1 MKLNAKQLAELIA
14 AALAPVFA
22 TILGEGK
29 PSKTT
34 TDDDNDDSGDEAP
47 AKKPRGR
54 PAGSTKKDESKTAG
68 KGSKKPPA
76 DEDDGDEDD
85 DGLGDDDGD
94 DDGLGLDEEE
104 EEVTQEDVVNA
115 FKALKASH
123 GIEKCREV
131 LAKIGESNALNIPA
145 KKYGEA
151 MKEIQRAASKK
162 K

>member
-22 TILGEGK
+22 TIFGEGK
-29 PSKTT
+29 ASTT
-34 TDDDNDDSGDEAP
+34 STDDGDDGDDDAP
-47 AKKPRGR
+47 TTKKRGR
-54 PAGSTKKDESKTAG
+54 PAGSTKKDEGKTSSKTSG
-68 KGSKKPPA
+68 KKPPA
-76 DEDDGDEDD
+76 DEDDD
-85 DGLGDDDGD
+85 DGLGGDDDGEDD
-94 DDGLGLDEEE
+94 DDGLGLDEDT

-115 FKALKASH
+115 FKALKSSH

-145 KKYGEA
+145 KKYGDA

>member
-29 PSKTT
+29 ASTT
-34 TDDDNDDSGDEAP
+34 STDDGDDGDDDAP
-47 AKKPRGR
+47 TTKKRGR
-54 PAGSTKKDESKTAG
+54 PAGSTKKDEGKTSG
-68 KGSKKPPA
+68 KTSGKKPPA
-76 DEDDGDEDD
+76 DEDDD
-85 DGLGDDDGD
+85 DGLGDDGEDDDG
-94 DDGLGLDEEE
+94 DGLGLDDDA

-115 FKALKASH
+115 FKALKSSH

-145 KKYGEA
+145 KKYGDA